1 VSNVP
6 HREPS
11 PPQLSLFRGLLPIML
26 VVFSGFLV
34 TGLAMPVLPLH
45 VHQHLR
51 LSELM
56 VGLVAGAQF
65 AAALLTR
72 FWAGH
77 FSDRRGAKYAVIAG
91 LVLAAAAGLLYLLS
105 LRFTAPAAS
114 VAVLIAG
121 RAVLGAAESAMI
133 TGALSWGLAIGG
145 TQNAGKVMAW
155 VGTAMYGAFAAGA
168 PAGSA
173 LYAWRDFS
181 AIAIAT
187 TVIPLVT
194 LLVIAPIRGVAP
206 AAVERPPFRQVLGA
220 VTQPGVGLALSSFG
234 FGAITTFVALM
245 FAQNRWGQAWI
256 AFTALSVTFILARIF
271 LGHLPDRIGGARVAL
286 YAVIVEAAGLALI
299 WLAPSAAWVFAGAA
313 LTGFGYS
320 LVYPGFGV
328 EAVRDVPPQSHGL
341 AMGTYTA
348 FLDLALGVGN
358 PLLGLIATAGGV
370 RLVFLASAAVVLC
383 AAAIALRL
391 ARTATVAALRRRSA

>member
-1 VSNVP
+1 VTIVRDVSP
-6 HREPS
+6 TEPAAPS
-11 PPQLSLFRGLLPIML
+11 VIKALLPIML

-34 TGLAMPVLPLH
+34 TGIALPVLPLH
-45 VHQHLR
+45 VHQDLR
-51 LSELM
+51 LSEFV

-77 FSDRRGAKYAVIAG
+77 VSDGRGAKYAVVVG
-91 LVLAAAAGLLYLLS
+91 LILASAAGLLYLLS
-105 LRFTAPAAS
+105 LRFAS
-114 VAVLIAG
+114 PTTSITVLIIG

-145 TQNAGKVMAW
+145 AQNAGKVLAW
-155 VGTAMYGAFAAGA
+155 IGTAMYGAFAVGA

-173 LYAWRDFS
+173 LYDARGFS

-187 TVIPLVT
+187 TLIPLLT
-194 LLVIAPIRGVAP
+194 LLVIAPLRGIAP
-206 AAVERPPFRQVLGA
+206 AGLERPPFRQVLGA
-220 VTQPGVGLALSSFG
+220 VTQPGIGLALCSFG

-256 AFTALSVTFILARIF
+256 AFTALSVTFMLARIF

-286 YAVIVEAAGLALI
+286 FSLVVEASGLALI
-299 WLAPSAAWVFAGAA
+299 WFAPSAWWVFAGAA
-313 LTGFGYS
+313 LTGLGYS

-328 EAVRDVPPQSHGL
+328 EAVRDVPLQSRGL

-348 FLDLALGVGN
+348 FLDLALGIGN
-358 PLLGLIATAGGV
+358 PLLGLIASVGGV
-370 RLVFLASAAVVLC
+370 RSVFLASAVIVLC
-383 AAAIALRL
+383 AAVIALRL
-391 ARTATVAALRRRSA
+391 ARDSVAAAQIRI